1 MQGVVVVVVLEH
13 LLLELEAQVAAAQV
27 EQLVVQELLELRV
40 LAVVAAEQPVVVLE
54 VQEVQE

>member
-1 MQGVVVVVVLEH
+1 MVVVLEH